1 MTGNELLVSTEGR
14 IGRLC
19 LNRPEALNA
28 LTHEMVLG
36 IEQALLAWRDDPAI
50 DAVLIEATGDRA
62 FCAGGDIQLLYH
74 SGLKSPEPG
83 RKFWRDEYRMNALI
97 SSYPKPYIAL
107 KNGIT
112 MGGGVGV
119 SSHGSHRVVTE
130 KSMMAMPETSI
141 GFIPDVGGTYLL
153 SRAPGETGLY
163 LGLTGA
169 RMNAADAI
177 FAGFADDYVS
187 SARLPDLV
195 ASLARGAAPD
205 DAVAKVAEAA
215 SDGKLEALQD
225 KITQAFSAP
234 DALGCVHELKRMAA
248 DGDDW
253 AGKTANMIAKNSP
266 FAVAATF
273 AAIHKARDLK
283 TLEECLSLEYNFA
296 YRAIAGHEF
305 LEGIRAM
312 VIDKDRTPDWR
323 PATLEEVTATMVED
337 ALAPLGEAEW
347 KAA

>member
-1 MTGNELLVSTEGR
+1 MTNDELLVWTEGR
-14 IGRLC
+14 IGRLR

-28 LTHEMVLG
+28 LTHNMALG
-36 IEQALLAWRDDPAI
+36 IEKALLDWRDDPDI
-50 DAVLIEATGDRA
+50 DAVLICATGDRA
-62 FCAGGDIQLLYH
+62 FCAGGDIQDLYH

-97 SSYPKPYIAL
+97 STYPKPYIAV

-119 SSHGSHRVVTE
+119 SAHGSHRIVTE
-130 KSMMAMPETSI
+130 KTMMAMPETSI

-177 FAGFADDYVS
+177 FAGFADDYVPTG
-187 SARLPDLV
+187 RLPELV
-195 ASLARGAAPD
+195 TTLTDGASPD
-205 DAVAKVAEAA
+205 DAVAGVAETAP
-215 SDGKLEALQD
+215 DGKLEGLQD
-225 KITQAFSAP
+225 KITQAFSQP
-234 DALGCVHELKRMAA
+234 DALGCVRELQRMAES
-248 DGDDW
+248 GDEW
-253 AGKTANMIAKNSP
+253 AEKSRNMIAKNSP

-273 AAIHKARDLK
+273 AAIHKARELGS
-283 TLEECLSLEYNFA
+283 LEECLSLEYNFA

-312 VIDKDRTPDWR
+312 VIDKDRKPDWQP
-323 PATLEEVTATMVED
+323 PALEDVTATMVED